1 MKSTTR
7 KFSFSLGKIAQA
19 RTLAAILATGLMMS
33 VSPAKAAGPGFNNIS
48 QDDFDKIIK
57 ELSANSSYHSVTGA
71 STLGTIFGFEF
82 GIVGGLTNTPDI
94 NSYSKQV
101 DAAADISRLPHA
113 SILAAVSVPFGFTG
127 ELLLFPE
134 MSVGDVKYQQFGG
147 SVKWT
152 ATEALVLPFN
162 LAVRAFVTS
171 NKLSFEQTVSN
182 ASTGGVPAN
191 MTVTQE
197 NSQMGL
203 QLLASPS
210 LPFVEP
216 YIGVGTIKATGNL
229 KVSGTATGTIFDP
242 TFTTSQSAESSPTS
256 TQLLLGVNA
265 NLLVAKIGLEYSR
278 AFGTDSYNF
287 KLGFGF

>member
-1 MKSTTR
+1 MKSAAR
-7 KFSFSLGKIAQA
+7 KFSFSFSNVA
-19 RTLAAILATGLMMS
+19 LAITAGLMMS
-33 VSPAKAAGPGFNNIS
+33 VSTAQAAGPGFNNIS
-48 QDDFDKIIK
+48 QSDFDKIIK

-71 STLGTIFGFEF
+71 GTLGSIFGFEF
-82 GIVGGLTNTPDI
+82 GLVGGLTNTPDI
-94 NSYSKQV
+94 NSYSRQV
-101 DAAADISRLPHA
+101 DSSADISRLPHA
-113 SILAAVSVPFGFTG
+113 SILAAVSVPLGFTG

-152 ATEALVLPFN
+152 ATDALILPFN

-182 ASTGGVPAN
+182 TSTGGVPTR
-191 MTVTQE
+191 MTVTQD
-197 NSQMGL
+197 NNQMGL
-203 QLLASPS
+203 QLLASPN

-216 YIGVGTIKATGNL
+216 YVGIGTVKATGKL
-229 KVSGTATGTIFDP
+229 KVTGTPNGTIFDP
-242 TFTTSQSAESSPTS
+242 NFTSSQSAESSPVS

-265 NLLVAKIGLEYSR
+265 NLLVLNLGLEYSR

-287 KLGFGF
+287 KLGFRF